1 MKKFINEE
9 YEASANELQEALFAD
24 RYEKEVPAE
33 KKAII
38 ESIGSLLEQSEVVLT
53 CPESSYA
60 LMASSDTNK
69 KVFRSLGEAAVS
81 AYQTILAE
89 ALNEEDEENSEEEV
103 PSEDEQSEEESEEE
117 SEEDS
122 EDQPEEME
130 DEEKQEAQEA
140 LVSFLNASQYLIQ
153 EDIEKPGIIINKN
166 NAHFYAIRES
176 ILDQI
181 VANSVTADDAV
192 ILESIVSQYEK
203 LLLKEKGVEMS
214 EAAGQNVFKH
224 GIDAI
229 SGLVKKYGATVTA
242 PFSKAGAKKV
252 ARAGEYRGR
261 QIAAQTKVAMN
272 KPLDKLTARDK
283 KMMSLM
289 NNPKA
294 ITKEITSAEGRAKA
308 AQIGKSAAAVG
319 VPAGALAV
327 GGVAVKKATDKN
339 KEAKKQIEAK

>member
-89 ALNEEDEENSEEEV
+89 ALNEEDEEEV
-103 PSEDEQSEEESEEE
+103 PSEEEIPSEEETPSEESSEEESEEE
-117 SEEDS
+117 S

-140 LVSFLNASQYLIQ
+140 LVTFLNASQYLIQ

-203 LLLKEKGVEMS
+203 LLLKEEGIELSEGPKELAMS
-214 EAAGQNVFKH
+214 AMKHIKDLAIKSGQ
-224 GIDAI
+224 A
-229 SGLVKKYGATVTA
+229 VK
-242 PFSKAGAKKV
+242 SGAKKYAKV
-252 ARAGEYRGR
+252 VTDPFTKAGKEDVLSYGAKKAKDWTEKGTIRHTPSGYSKVKKGAELAAKAG
-261 QIAAQTKVAMN
+261 QIA
-272 KPLDKLTARDK
+272 
-283 KMMSLM
+283 
-289 NNPKA
+289 
-294 ITKEITSAEGRAKA
+294 
-308 AQIGKSAAAVG
+308 KSAAAVG